1 MGVMP
6 ARRNAMKK
14 WIAIAALLFQ
24 PLLHADMPLHESM
37 TYERVHAGTCSNS
50 GGAKVLCLVTQKG
63 EYLYVNLLWKKHGK
77 VEVFMVVRKHKQTG
91 DEKIVWMHELMST

>member
-1 MGVMP
+1 MP
-6 ARRNAMKK
+6 VRRNAMKR
-14 WIAIAALLFQ
+14 ILLALILFPLVLFAAPQF
-24 PLLHADMPLHESM
+24 HESM

-50 GGAKVLCLVTQKG
+50 GGAKVLCLITQKG

>member
-6 ARRNAMKK
+6 VMRNAMKRFLL
-14 WIAIAALLFQ
+14 IAALICPPALRADT
-24 PLLHADMPLHESM
+24 LHHESL
-37 TYERVHAGTCSNS
+37 TYERVHVGTCSNS

-91 DEKIVWMHELMST
+91 DEKIVWMHELLRV